1 MNRRRQ
7 ARLIRQAEER
17 LRDDMWRADDA
28 DAYGH
33 RIVRTPA
40 QIAEA
45 NRQWD
50 AIPETAA
57 EIAIWMKRPPINGES
72 A

>member
-1 MNRRRQ
+1 MSRHKRT
-7 ARLIRQAEER
+7 ARLLRDTEER

-33 RIVRTPA
+33 RRYVPQSVRD
-40 QIAEA
+40 EA

-50 AIPETAA
+50 AIPTDPA
-57 EIAIWMKRPPINGES
+57 EIAVWMRQPPVQP
-72 A
+72 